1 MESSTPRLSTPR
13 PSTPPPRTGLLTPPS
28 TGGSRKRVLF
38 VEPQESNKIS
48 KRQNK
53 SQVHEGETLSEFF
66 EDSKEGLDIEV
77 DIEST
82 ASASPTEGSSV
93 TSDTEISV
101 RASPLSEAPYKSD
114 CKAAVADS
122 VLGFSNSYDVATCV
136 TLEAF
141 PFMKLPLIIRNRVY
155 EYILLVPAIICVRQ
169 KHTAYH
175 DERKAFLYAE
185 RRELLPG
192 IAYALAQTKVD
203 GFKTRFSRF
212 PSINLNILRT
222 SKEVFM
228 EARAIMY
235 SKCEFEIVKPTDEL
249 TPQPDFS
256 IPLFPPGYQ
265 RIVTKL
271 NIRIRT
277 FYDLHWLLSGGYN
290 AIRKYYRGLST
301 LTLILEMDSATKG
314 FGRQWARKESES
326 WVAYIKRLQGQLAGD
341 LFRGAESKNTTIPTC
356 LNLRVLFSGETY
368 DGNSSAL
375 TNTTGIAMTD
385 SIKVE
390 RVKRE
395 ELRSALV
402 ETWGLFKN
410 GGR

>member
-1 MESSTPRLSTPR
+1 
-13 PSTPPPRTGLLTPPS
+13 
-28 TGGSRKRVLF
+28 
-38 VEPQESNKIS
+38 
-48 KRQNK
+48 
-53 SQVHEGETLSEFF
+53 
-66 EDSKEGLDIEV
+66 
-77 DIEST
+77 
-82 ASASPTEGSSV
+82 
-93 TSDTEISV
+93 
-101 RASPLSEAPYKSD
+101 
-114 CKAAVADS
+114 
-122 VLGFSNSYDVATCV
+122 
-136 TLEAF
+136 
-141 PFMKLPLIIRNRVY
+141 MKLPLIIRNMVY
-155 EYILLVPAIICVRQ
+155 EYVLLVPAIICVRQ

-212 PSINLNILRT
+212 PSINLKILRT

-235 SKCEFEIVKPTDEL
+235 SKSEFEIVKPTDEL